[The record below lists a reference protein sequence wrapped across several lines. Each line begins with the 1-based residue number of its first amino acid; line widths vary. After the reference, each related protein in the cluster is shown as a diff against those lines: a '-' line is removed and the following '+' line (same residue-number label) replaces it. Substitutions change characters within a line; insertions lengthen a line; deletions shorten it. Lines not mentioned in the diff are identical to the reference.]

1 METLDNG
8 VFDYIPGNGK
18 SSTRMSILNEVYSN
32 KFLYNNL
39 FKKVTKEYGNSED
52 LENNK
57 QLTKKNDNIWKKI
70 NSLDKIAIY

>member
-8 VFDYIPGNGK
+8 FFDNIPGNGK
-18 SSTRMSILNEVYSN
+18 STRMSILNEVYSN
-32 KFLYNNL
+32 KFLYNSL
-39 FKKVTKEYGNSED
+39 FKKVIKEYDNSED

-70 NSLDKIAIY
+70 NSLDKIVIY